1 MLGKGLVN
9 RAVATLVAAGA
20 AFVTVVALGA
30 TAYYALLLVVTPLA
44 ASAITAGVFGLIT
57 LIVTLVY
64 LKKGKGEDDY
74 DDEEEEPESL
84 SGRAMRLFADRPV
97 LGTVAALAGGFLV
110 LRNPAI
116 ASLAMTM
123 LVQKTQKKPGRSR

>member
-30 TAYYALLLVVTPLA
+30 TGFYALLMVVTPLA
-44 ASAITAGVFGLIT
+44 ASAITAGVFALIT

-64 LKKGKGEDDY
+64 LKKGQPDDDKEDDAVE
-74 DDEEEEPESL
+74 DEGMG
-84 SGRAMRLFADRPV
+84 GRAMRLFQERPV
-97 LGTVAALAGGFLV
+97 LGTIAALAGSFLV

-116 ASLAMTM
+116 ASLAVTM
-123 LVQKTQKKPGRSR
+123 IAQKARRRFR

>member
-30 TAYYALLLVVTPLA
+30 TGFYALLLVVTPLA
-44 ASAITAGVFGLIT
+44 ASAITAGVFALIT
-57 LIVTLVY
+57 LIVTLVF
-64 LKKGKGEDDY
+64 LKKGHGDD
-74 DDEEEEPESL
+74 DKEEEPQEDEGMG
-84 SGRAMRLFADRPV
+84 GRAMRLFAERPV

-110 LRNPAI
+110 LRNPAL
-116 ASLAMTM
+116 ASLAVTM
-123 LVQKTQKKPGRSR
+123 VAQKARRKFR

>member
-30 TAYYALLLVVTPLA
+30 TGFYALLLVVTPLA
-44 ASAITAGVFGLIT
+44 ASAITAGVFALIT

-64 LKKGKGEDDY
+64 LKKGHGDD
-74 DDEEEEPESL
+74 DREEEIEEDQGM
-84 SGRAMRLFADRPV
+84 SGRAMRLFAERPV
-97 LGTVAALAGGFLV
+97 LGTIAALAGGFLV
-110 LRNPAI
+110 LRNPALV
-116 ASLAMTM
+116 SLAVTM
-123 LVQKTQKKPGRSR
+123 MAQKTRRRTR

>member
-1 MLGKGLVN
+1 MLGKGLIN

-20 AFVTVVALGA
+20 AFVTVIALGA
-30 TAYYALLLVVTPLA
+30 TGYYALLLVVSPLA
-44 ASAITAGVFGLIT
+44 ASAITAGVFALIT
-57 LIVTLVY
+57 LITTLVY
-64 LKKGKGEDDY
+64 LKKTKGNEDH
-74 DDEEEEPESL
+74 DDEDEEPEGL

-116 ASLAMTM
+116 ASVLMTM
-123 LVQKTQKKPGRSR
+123 AAQKARGRSRIR

>member
-30 TAYYALLLVVTPLA
+30 TGFYALLLVVTPLA
-44 ASAITAGVFGLIT
+44 ASAITAGVFALIT

-64 LKKGKGEDDY
+64 LKKGHGDDDKEDEI
-74 DDEEEEPESL
+74 EEDQGM
-84 SGRAMRLFADRPV
+84 SGRAMRLFAERPV
-97 LGTVAALAGGFLV
+97 LGTIAALAGGFLV
-110 LRNPAI
+110 LRNPAL
-116 ASLAMTM
+116 ASLAVTM
-123 LVQKTQKKPGRSR
+123 VAQKARRRSR

>member
-20 AFVTVVALGA
+20 AFVTVIALGA
-30 TAYYALLLVVTPLA
+30 TGYYALLLVVTPLA
-44 ASAITAGVFGLIT
+44 ASAITAGVFALIT
-57 LIVTLVY
+57 LVVTLVY
-64 LKKGKGEDDY
+64 LKKGKGDENHNDEDD
-74 DDEEEEPESL
+74 EPEGL
-84 SGRAMRLFADRPV
+84 SGRALRLFADRPV

-123 LVQKTQKKPGRSR
+123 LVQKTQKSRRRSR